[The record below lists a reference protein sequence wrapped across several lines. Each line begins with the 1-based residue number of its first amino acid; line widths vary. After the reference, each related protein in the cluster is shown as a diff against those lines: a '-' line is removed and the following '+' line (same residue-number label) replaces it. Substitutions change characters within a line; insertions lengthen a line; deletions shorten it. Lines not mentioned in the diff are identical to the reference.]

1 MSGKILHP
9 IQRACQ
15 HGNPQCARLK
25 IRGSFI
31 LRPVY
36 PPRSSRS
43 LMATLSVNSTTKAIT
58 PKPIITAVNHDDE
71 ASREAKAA
79 AVITALP
86 TEVQKRGPVSM
97 LTPEIQ

>member
-36 PPRSSRS
+36 PPRSYRS
-43 LMATLSVNSTTKAIT
+43 LMAKISVNSTTKAIT
-58 PKPIITAVNHDDE
+58 PKPIITAVDHDEIGRASGRERVCQYVKSSVVAVSLKKQNKNH
-71 ASREAKAA
+71 
-79 AVITALP
+79 
-86 TEVQKRGPVSM
+86 
-97 LTPEIQ
+97 